1 MNSVTQQDIK
11 SIYRNQLYFL
21 ALTMKYQKQK
31 AKNKIPFKMVL
42 KKKKKKNNLGVNLA
56 KEVEN
61 LYIENSKTM

>member
-1 MNSVTQQDIK
+1 
-11 SIYRNQLYFL
+11 
-21 ALTMKYQKQK
+21 MKYQKQK

-42 KKKKKKNNLGVNLA
+42 KKKKNNLGVNLA

>member
-42 KKKKKKNNLGVNLA
+42 KKKKKK
-56 KEVEN
+56 KQPR
-61 LYIENSKTM
+61 SKPS